1 MFTKITLSNFR
12 RNILGTLSVE
22 IKLPSWRKPQEF
34 CAYPLD
40 PSNFSTIHL
49 QSDKRWI
56 ELNPKTGEAKMTNGK
71 GGHPNGWLLMLQE
84 ARKQHETFTLSP
96 EDLELLM
103 SEVLKYSSGKVV
115 QLFNQA

>member
-1 MFTKITLSNFR
+1 MFTKITLSNFH
-12 RNILGTLSVE
+12 RNVLGTLSVE

-40 PSNFSTIHL
+40 PSNFSAIHL

-71 GGHPNGWLLMLQE
+71 GGHPNSWLLMFQE